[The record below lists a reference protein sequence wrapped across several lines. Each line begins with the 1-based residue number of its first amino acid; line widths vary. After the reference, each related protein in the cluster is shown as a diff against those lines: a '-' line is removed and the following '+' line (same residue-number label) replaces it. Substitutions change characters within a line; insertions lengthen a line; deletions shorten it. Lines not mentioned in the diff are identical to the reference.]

1 MIKLIVEIKEDKKEE
16 TENLSITDVEV
27 HVTEIGK
34 KVSEGERYCSNLL
47 KKRMHIEREEEII
60 NMSCKS
66 KKEIVE
72 NLLKSLKNL

>member
-16 TENLSITDVEV
+16 SENLSITGVEV

-34 KVSEGERYCSNLL
+34 KATEGERYCSKLL
-47 KKRMHIEREEEII
+47 KDRMHIERREEII

-72 NLLKSLKNL
+72 NLLKSLENL